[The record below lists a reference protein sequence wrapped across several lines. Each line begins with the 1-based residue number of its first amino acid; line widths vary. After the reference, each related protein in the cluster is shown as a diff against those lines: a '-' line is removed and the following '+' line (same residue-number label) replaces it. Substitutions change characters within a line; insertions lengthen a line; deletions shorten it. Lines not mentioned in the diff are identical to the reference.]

1 MSKNKTKKIFFV
13 GGEDISLRIPMIK
26 LLETFKYNVSAV
38 GSEDKYF
45 FEDQNINYYK
55 YSLKRRFSLFSDFFT
70 FYDLYKLFKIKKPD
84 IVQTFDTKPNVIA
97 VFAAYFAGVPRIIRT
112 INGMGSIFAYNSIRS
127 YALRIIYCLFQFI
140 TSLISE
146 FTIFQNK
153 DDLNYFLSMRL
164 MKKKKAIYVGGSGV
178 SELDFKKNI
187 GTPDYL
193 EKLKNEFDL
202 HNKCVIILISRI
214 IKAKGIIEYL
224 ESAKSLNKSE
234 KGIKF
239 LLVGPVESGDDSIDI
254 SSIKKYEEFCVYLG
268 YRNDI
273 SSLIHLSDIVVLP
286 SYYKEGV
293 PRTLIEGAS
302 LSKPLISTD
311 VSGCRDIVLHQH
323 NGIIIPPKNVDKL
336 SKAIKFLSDNPDV
349 RRDMGIKGKELVRQ
363 KFSLEVVCEGWRGL
377 Y

>member
-202 HNKCVIILISRI
+202 YNKCVIILISRI

-239 LLVGPVESGDDSIDI
+239 LLVGPV
-254 SSIKKYEEFCVYLG
+254 
-268 YRNDI
+268 
-273 SSLIHLSDIVVLP
+273 
-286 SYYKEGV
+286 
-293 PRTLIEGAS
+293 
-302 LSKPLISTD
+302 
-311 VSGCRDIVLHQH
+311 
-323 NGIIIPPKNVDKL
+323 
-336 SKAIKFLSDNPDV
+336 
-349 RRDMGIKGKELVRQ
+349 
-363 KFSLEVVCEGWRGL
+363 
-377 Y
+377 